1 LSAGDGSA
9 LWTGNSSNVSES
21 IKRIWIAVC
30 DLRSAV
36 KIIQDNCCQI
46 NCDDVVVDF
55 DIRLSDDRTSATLFF
70 AFKSHIPNGFSDV
83 NASGNKLT
91 VTDAN
96 GATAQFLVKIADAA
110 QDADGVPMDFA
121 SSALDPKLDY
131 YFSMDAAMKSENL
144 TCVKCITKTVTYKE
158 TCSYC
163 DVTVTAA
170 EGSDG
175 SLVIIYQE

>member
-1 LSAGDGSA
+1 

-46 NCDDVVVDF
+46 NCDDIVVDF
-55 DIRLSDDRTSATLFF
+55 DVRLSDDRTSATLFF

-83 NASGNKLT
+83 SATGNKLT

-96 GATAQFLVKIADAA
+96 GATAQFLIKIADAV
-110 QDADGVPMDFA
+110 QDADGTPLDFA
-121 SSALDPKLDY
+121 NTALDPKLDY

-144 TCVKCITKTVTYKE
+144 TCVKCISKTITYKD
-158 TCSYC
+158 TCAYCEVSVTGTEGGGDSY
-163 DVTVTAA
+163 VTIVY
-170 EGSDG
+170 ED
-175 SLVIIYQE
+175 